1 MPLLSSARINIMKQ
15 NQTDIEQILQ
25 ALKKAL
31 LENASHFQL
40 KAVEGVEQHLYATTF
55 VIMSTNISDPT
66 FMLRRTSLFGTNL
79 MSIPMDPLSFIS
91 SYNKW
96 KHGTL
101 VQNAFP
107 TLNADERE
115 FILTGCLPKQ
125 WEDMFNEDTYHGRN
139 MTPDQ
144 IAEGQRLSRDM
155 TGQDTC
161 DGSTPSPDMPKAEY

>member
-1 MPLLSSARINIMKQ
+1 MKQ

-40 KAVEGVEQHLYATTF
+40 KAVEGVEQHLYATTDDAF

-79 MSIPMDPLSFIS
+79 MSIPLDPLSFIS

-125 WEDMFNEDTYHGRN
+125 WEEMFNEDTYHG
-139 MTPDQ
+139 
-144 IAEGQRLSRDM
+144 RDM